1 MKKINL
7 LWQSILFSL
16 SLVLTHPAWAAIPGN
31 QDPSQ
36 GGNDENILKV
46 FFAYAYDA
54 VLYGGPIGLA
64 AGVGYYIIHMWGVF
78 KEVRAQR
85 KEKSDFIS
93 DGVIGALLILLSIWA
108 LNFCLG
114 LLEKAS

>member
-7 LWQSILFSL
+7 LWQSLLFSL

-36 GGNDENILKV
+36 GGNDDNILKV

-54 VLYGGPIGLA
+54 VLYGGPIGLT
-64 AGVGYYIIHMWGVF
+64 AGVGYYCIHMWAIF

>member
-7 LWQSILFSL
+7 FWQSLLFTL
-16 SLVLTHPAWAAIPGN
+16 SLVMVHPARAVIPGN

-36 GGNDENILKV
+36 GGDDENILKV
-46 FFAYAYDA
+46 LFAYGYDA
-54 VLYGGPIGLA
+54 VLYGGGLGLA
-64 AGVGYYIIHMWGVF
+64 AAIGYYIIHMWAVF

-108 LNFCLG
+108 VNFCLSI
-114 LLEKAS
+114 LEKAS